1 MDKEKIELMLEEIY
15 DSLNT
20 KDWKNSTKKY
30 VIPYK
35 RYFRVI
41 EMLDSFIETNN
52 RFLAKRVV
60 QEELYKIKGITET
73 KCKKYKVNDGYCKK
87 CDNIYCSLN
96 KNN

>member
-20 KDWKNSTKKY
+20 KNWKNSTKKY

-52 RFLAKRVV
+52 RFLARRVV

-73 KCKKYKVNDGYCKK
+73 KCKKHKVNDGYCRK
-87 CDNIYCSLN
+87 CDNIYCSL
-96 KNN
+96 KTNN

>member
-20 KDWKNSTKKY
+20 KNWKNSTKKY

-41 EMLDSFIETNN
+41 EMLGSFIEKNN

-60 QEELYKIKGITET
+60 
-73 KCKKYKVNDGYCKK
+73 
-87 CDNIYCSLN
+87 
-96 KNN
+96 